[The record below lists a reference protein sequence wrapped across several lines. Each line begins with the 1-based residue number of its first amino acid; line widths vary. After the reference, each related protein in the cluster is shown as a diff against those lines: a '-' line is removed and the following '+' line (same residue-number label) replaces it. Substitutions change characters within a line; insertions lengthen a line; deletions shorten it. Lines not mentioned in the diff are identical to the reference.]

1 MDNKTVK
8 KVVDLH
14 RNLLSIDETI
24 KKINTQVMDGV
35 DEMDL
40 EFLNKKDMEEL
51 KGELKKVIL
60 AKLDKVKNV
69 YKKQLKDL

>member
-8 KVVDLH
+8 KVVDISGKIV
-14 RNLLSIDETI
+14 NADETV

-40 EFLNKKDMEEL
+40 EFLSKKDMEEL
-51 KGELKKVIL
+51 KAELKKVIL
-60 AKLDKVKNV
+60 NKLNKVKDV
-69 YKKQLKDL
+69 FKKQLKDL